1 VRLSAPISCF
11 SGGPVSQQERS
22 LAVAGDRM
30 DLPPGDGEWVDRPGV
45 LASLSRYRGIVIA
58 VTVLAAL
65 LCYGLASL
73 LPVQYKAEAMLI
85 LRNPGAPSLVA
96 GSNGPTSDAD
106 RAADIAKQADI
117 ATSSLVLTR
126 ALRIARSDLSLEEV
140 RKVVQVQPSK
150 DSTGIT
156 VDATAGSATAAR
168 DLANA
173 VGVAYQQISNQST
186 TRDARRSQA
195 GISRLIGQL
204 QAQLDR
210 TAQGVDGAQT
220 PRQQTLSSQI
230 ADLKQRQQDIATEVA
245 VNPSGVELFE
255 RAPLP
260 DAPSQPKPVLFA
272 LLGAVLGA
280 VGSGGWAWWAAA
292 RNQRVERPGDPE
304 PILGAPL
311 LGAVPHA
318 SRPRHA
324 SNGQPPTEAHNDAY
338 HFVLASLEHELE
350 RAGGTS
356 VVMTSVTPG
365 DGTTTTTLN
374 LAIAAREQDHKV
386 ALIDANQ
393 RSRHLSEL
401 CGVGEL
407 EGAIRSEPEAPL
419 DAGEYFA
426 RLAVTHS
433 GIVLPVPNGE
443 KPGHTS
449 KLFRAPA
456 FREALKSIG
465 EQFDLV
471 LIDTPA
477 LLTVSDAIPVA
488 RQADGVVLVVD
499 RNVPLAQLRTVR
511 DRLGFLSTPLI
522 GYVFAETNGRP
533 HGVRGLLDGW
543 ARLRR
548 RPPWRREDR
557 HVAEAVSR
565 S

>member
-1 VRLSAPISCF
+1 M
-11 SGGPVSQQERS
+11 SQQERS
-22 LAVAGDRM
+22 LAAAGDRM
-30 DLPPGDGEWVDRPGV
+30 DLSPGDGDWVDRPGV
-45 LASLSRYRGIVIA
+45 LASLSRYRGVVIA

-85 LRNPGAPSLVA
+85 LRNSGAPSLVA
-96 GSNGPTSDAD
+96 GSNGSTADAD

-126 ALRIARSDLSLEEV
+126 ALRIARSDLSLEEA
-140 RKVVQVQPSK
+140 RTTVQVQPSK

-156 VDATAGSATAAR
+156 VDATAASATAAR

-173 VGVAYQQISNQST
+173 VGVAYQQVSNQST
-186 TRDARRSQA
+186 TRDARRAVA
-195 GISRLIGQL
+195 GIGRLIGQL

-210 TAQGVDGAQT
+210 TAQGIDGAQT
-220 PRQQTLSSQI
+220 PRQQTLLSQI

-260 DAPSQPKPVLFA
+260 DAPSQPKPMLLA
-272 LLGAVLGA
+272 LLGAVLGV

-311 LGAVPHA
+311 LGAIPHA
-318 SRPRHA
+318 RVPRPA
-324 SNGQPPTEAHNDAY
+324 SNGEALAEAHNDAY
-338 HFVLASLEHELE
+338 QFVLASLEHELE
-350 RAGGTS
+350 RVGGTS

-365 DGTTTTTLN
+365 DGTTRTTLN
-374 LAIAAREQDHKV
+374 LAIAAREQDRKV

-407 EGAIRSEPEAPL
+407 EGAVRSEPEARL
-419 DAGEYFA
+419 DADEYFA

-433 GIVLPVPNGE
+433 GIVLPVPNSGE
-443 KPGHTS
+443 EPGRTS

-465 EQFDLV
+465 VQFDLV

-477 LLTVSDAIPVA
+477 LLTVPDAIPVA

-522 GYVFAETNGRP
+522 GFVFAETNGRP

-548 RPPWRREDR
+548 RPPWRRGDHR
-557 HVAEAVSR
+557 MAEAVSR

>member
-1 VRLSAPISCF
+1 
-11 SGGPVSQQERS
+11 
-22 LAVAGDRM
+22 M
-30 DLPPGDGEWVDRPGV
+30 DLPPGDGDWLDRPGV
-45 LASLSRYRGIVIA
+45 LASLSRYRGMVIA

-96 GSNGPTSDAD
+96 GSNGSTADAD

-126 ALRIARSDLSLEEV
+126 ALRIARSDLSLEEA
-140 RKVVQVQPSK
+140 RRAVQVQPSK
-150 DSTGIT
+150 DSTGII
-156 VDATAGSATAAR
+156 VGATAASATAAR

-173 VGVAYQQISNQST
+173 VGVAYQQVSNQST
-186 TRDARRSQA
+186 TRDARRAVA
-195 GISRLIGQL
+195 GIGRLIGQL

-210 TAQGVDGAQT
+210 AAQGIDGAQT
-220 PRQQTLSSQI
+220 PRQQTLLSQI

-260 DAPSQPKPVLFA
+260 DAPSQPKPLLFA
-272 LLGAVLGA
+272 LLGAVLGV

-304 PILGAPL
+304 PVLGAPL

-318 SRPRHA
+318 SRPRPA
-324 SNGQPPTEAHNDAY
+324 GNGEPPAEAHNGAY
-338 HFVLASLEHELE
+338 QFVVASLEHELE
-350 RAGGTS
+350 RVGGTS

-365 DGTTTTTLN
+365 DGTTRTTLN
-374 LAIAAREQDHKV
+374 LAIAAREQDRKV

-433 GIVLPVPNGE
+433 GIVLPVPNNGE
-443 KPGHTS
+443 EPGHTS

-465 EQFDLV
+465 QQFDLV

-477 LLTVSDAIPVA
+477 LLTVPDAIPVA

-548 RPPWRREDR
+548 RPPWRRGDR
-557 HVAEAVSR
+557 RVAEAVSR